1 MSPDNIIPFE
11 PPRAVTSGFPSI
23 PMKSDLVEKASE
35 IVPDPLMLINLV
47 SKRVRQLN
55 SGRSPLI
62 PTRPSMGAADIALT
76 EIIEGK
82 IKLVA
87 TPAAAES

>member
-1 MSPDNIIPFE
+1 
-11 PPRAVTSGFPSI
+11 
-23 PMKSDLVEKASE
+23 MKSDLVEKASE
-35 IVPDPLMLINLV
+35 IVSDPLVLINMV

-62 PTRPSMGAADIALT
+62 PVRPSMGAADIALT

-82 IKLVA
+82 IRLVVV
-87 TPAAAES
+87 PAPE